1 MSVDKSRNI
10 LPFDASIPI
19 SAPPSLKQTFN
30 NTQNWTVPSGVNGI
44 WVHLVG
50 GGGGGTARINSNS
63 LNGTGGAGGNAT
75 IGFTPVTPG
84 ETIGITIGAGG
95 TGGVVQ
101 TNDTGN
107 QLGNAG
113 GDTFVNTSGTSWG
126 AGGAMKAGNSNPTNG
141 QTSGTR
147 GGLKW
152 GVTRQQ
158 IKFGSKNQSPRL
170 LQTFWMQGIEG
181 CWGGGTNGT
190 INYNGSSNNAIL
202 GSSATYAGASG
213 GFGSTNATNL
223 PSTGG
228 NSNMYGFNG
237 GAGGNNIGG
246 GGGGGAGIAGNGG
259 NASGNNG
266 GTGGAGGGGGGGQ
279 GATATVNTG
288 GGGAGGAGCVKI
300 YY

>member
-50 GGGGGTARINSNS
+50 GGGGGTARINSNQI
-63 LNGTGGAGGNAT
+63 NGTGGAGGNAT

-95 TGGVVQ
+95 SGGVVQ

-126 AGGAMKAGNSNPTNG
+126 AGGAIKAGPSSSTNA

-152 GVTRQQ
+152 GMTRQQ

-170 LQTFWMQGIEG
+170 LQTFWAQGLEG
-181 CWGGGTNGT
+181 CWGGGVNAT
-190 INYNGSSNNAIL
+190 INYNGSSNTSIN
-202 GSSATYAGASG
+202 GQSATYAGASG
-213 GFGSTNATNL
+213 GFGSTNGTNVV
-223 PSTGG
+223 SSGG
-228 NSNMYGFNG
+228 NSNIYGFNG
-237 GAGGNNIGG
+237 GTGGNNISG

-259 NASGNNG
+259 AGSGYNG
-266 GTGGAGGGGGGGQ
+266 GAGGAGGGGGGG
-279 GATATVNTG
+279 GSGLTNAG
-288 GGGAGGAGCVKI
+288 GNGGAGGAGCVKI